1 MIPYRLFVFLA
12 FLIMIPLSYAQE
24 FAPIGSEWHYTERFA
39 FSGDVDYLVIKSVK
53 DTLIKERQCK
63 QLDCDR
69 LCWNPSG
76 TQYANYKNDS
86 LFFYDS
92 KLDSFQLISDFNAQK
107 GDSWPIL
114 IEDWDKTIDTVR
126 VIVDSTSSIDIN
138 GNDLRVLFVN
148 YHLIDYNDVSLVQ
161 DYYYP
166 SKIIELIGDTDY
178 FFNFPNETGL
188 MCDANRSGGL
198 RCYEDS
204 NIGFYTTGIADS
216 CTYTYKWTGIESI
229 SFDKNINVFPNP
241 TDGIIHF
248 DNSFGLG
255 NSAEIYNL
263 DGKIILTK
271 SLDSDSFLDLTDL
284 PNGVYILILKS
295 EGRVSGFSKI
305 IKN

>member
-166 SKIIELIGDTDY
+166 SKII
-178 FFNFPNETGL
+178 
-188 MCDANRSGGL
+188 
-198 RCYEDS
+198 
-204 NIGFYTTGIADS
+204 
-216 CTYTYKWTGIESI
+216 
-229 SFDKNINVFPNP
+229 
-241 TDGIIHF
+241 IIH
-248 DNSFGLG
+248 
-255 NSAEIYNL
+255 
-263 DGKIILTK
+263 
-271 SLDSDSFLDLTDL
+271 
-284 PNGVYILILKS
+284 
-295 EGRVSGFSKI
+295 
-305 IKN
+305 